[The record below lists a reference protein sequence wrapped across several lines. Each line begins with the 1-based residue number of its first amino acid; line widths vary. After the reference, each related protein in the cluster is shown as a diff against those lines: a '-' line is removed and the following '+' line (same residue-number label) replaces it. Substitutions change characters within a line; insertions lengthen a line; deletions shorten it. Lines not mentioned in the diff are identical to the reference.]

1 MQYLKDEIR
10 NNIAE
15 KALIEFK
22 QKGYTGASIRTISKN
37 SGTSVGNM
45 YKYFQS
51 KEDLYEALIGS
62 VYNQVMI
69 QIAQF
74 SKVELNEKAENIFYE
89 LMENILEIVDENSTE
104 LSILLNKS
112 EGSKYEN
119 CKITFIDLI
128 TNLVTEMIS
137 YELSLK
143 GKQLKDNFI
152 LHLLSYNLVESI
164 ALILISKDDSVEIKK
179 LIIIIIEIFYG
190 NIAEKLDSYQMGEY

>member
-62 VYNQVMI
+62 VYNQVMN

-143 GKQLKDNFI
+143 GKHLKDNFI